1 MGKYKIKK
9 RKKAQNP
16 MLIFIIFALCTLLV
30 SCGYA
35 MLSDNL
41 AIIGKAKFKPQI
53 QSNEDEVLDEAALQ
67 VGEVFTPM
75 DTITE
80 YANSKYSFENISNI
94 EKGDGTYLYQIKLEI
109 TNLEQDFTSG
119 NLEISF
125 EENNGLYEKQAY
137 SNLGITQ
144 ADKVL
149 ISENKV
155 TILLTE
161 VNSIVKYGDKISIL
175 AYLTYEYEQPEGIS
189 IQNVS
194 LNGKL
199 LYEDN
204 DSSSEKDT
212 SDKTNTDLKNEV
224 NTNTIGTNT
233 VTNTVGNEIIN
244 ANLVVE
250 ETKNQEQSKSD
261 TNQVSENKDEEEE
274 QPGL

>member
-250 ETKNQEQSKSD
+250 ETKNQEPSKSD

>member
-53 QSNEDEVLDEAALQ
+53 QSNEEEVLDEAALQ

-125 EENNGLYEKQAY
+125 EENNGLCEKQAY

-250 ETKNQEQSKSD
+250 ETKNQEPSKSD
-261 TNQVSENKDEEEE
+261 TNQVSENKDEEE